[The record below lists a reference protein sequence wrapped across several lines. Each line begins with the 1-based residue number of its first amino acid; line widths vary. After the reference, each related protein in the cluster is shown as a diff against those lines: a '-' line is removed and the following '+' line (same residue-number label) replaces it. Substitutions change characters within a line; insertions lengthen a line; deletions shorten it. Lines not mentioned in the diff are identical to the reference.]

1 MPSSATATAVVA
13 VAVMSCHHTILEV
26 PPTATLQIPI
36 RVGFHSTAIDCKR
49 NPLLRKTT
57 TFGQAKP
64 TGYTR
69 IADVILKSNL
79 GLEEAHMISDRFG
92 LAPSASQGG
101 VYFQG
106 TCRYEVSMDVDVG
119 CTARCGCGWAEK

>member
-1 MPSSATATAVVA
+1 MA
-13 VAVMSCHHTILEV
+13 VAVISCHHTILEV
-26 PPTATLQIPI
+26 PPNATLTIPI
-36 RVGFHSTAIDCKR
+36 GVCFLSTTAIDCKR

-57 TFGQAKP
+57 TLGQAKP

-79 GLEEAHMISDRFG
+79 GLEEAHLISDRSS
-92 LAPSASQGG
+92 LTLSASYGG

-119 CTARCGCGWAEK
+119 WAWAVHSMVWVWMG

>member
-1 MPSSATATAVVA
+1 MAQRL
-13 VAVMSCHHTILEV
+13 HTINKVAHPLFSPLE
-26 PPTATLQIPI
+26 TEKLKFITLEHMPDPS
-36 RVGFHSTAIDCKR
+36 R
-49 NPLLRKTT
+49 
-57 TFGQAKP
+57 AKP

-106 TCRYEVSMDVDVG
+106 TCSSVESSSSEIRG
-119 CTARCGCGWAEK
+119 

>member
-1 MPSSATATAVVA
+1 MAQKVHTAREDPERPSN
-13 VAVMSCHHTILEV
+13 L
-26 PPTATLQIPI
+26 L
-36 RVGFHSTAIDCKR
+36 GFGMGAIMLAK
-49 NPLLRKTT
+49 
-57 TFGQAKP
+57 AKP

-79 GLEEAHMISDRFG
+79 GLEEAHLISDRSS
-92 LAPSASQGG
+92 LALSASYGG

-119 CTARCGCGWAEK
+119 WAWAVHSKVWVWMG